1 MERFTHIAAEAVA
14 TKRESAAVHV
24 IFVASRDGG
33 AIRKLSH
40 NPKTRE
46 TCLVEM
52 LLPFEGRVGPTGAAP
67 AIRDAV
73 ARVFRLDES
82 LGPLGWDS
90 PFA

>member
-1 MERFTHIAAEAVA
+1 MNVSLALCLQQNLERFTHIAAEAVA
-14 TKRESAAVHV
+14 TKRDPAGVHV

-52 LLPFEGRVGPTGAAP
+52 LLPFEGRGGAAP
-67 AIRDAV
+67 AIRDV
-73 ARVFRLDES
+73 ARLFRD
-82 LGPLGWDS
+82 
-90 PFA
+90 